1 MSKLKTVLKPAIA
14 AGLICVSAT
23 LALAEQNVIAK
34 VGDMEITEQELAFA
48 AADLQQEFAQ
58 VPADKRRGAVLSAL
72 IDIKLLAAKA
82 IADGVE
88 DNDTFKSQMDFLR
101 SRALHNLY
109 FQQNIAE
116 SVSDDEIRER
126 YEAEVAA
133 MEPQTEIK
141 VRHILVETEETA
153 KEIISELEGG
163 ADFTELAKEKST
175 GPSGPNGGD
184 LGFFAKGQMVPEFE
198 QEAFALDDGAYT
210 KEPVKTQFGWHVIL
224 KEEEREKAAPELD
237 QVSDQIRQVLLRQK
251 YFNAV
256 EGAREDIDIEIMD
269 EELKGQI
276 DAARQNLP
284 KSE

>member
-48 AADLQQEFAQ
+48 EADLQQEFAQ

-101 SRALHNLY
+101 SRALHNFY

-126 YEAEVAA
+126 YEAEVAV

-141 VRHILVETEETA
+141 ARHILVETEETA

-198 QEAFALDDGAYT
+198 QAAFALDDGAFT

-269 EELKGQI
+269 KELKGQI